1 MADSLT
7 RSFGERHVKWGCEL
21 LHCTPRVV
29 VYCPQTARH
38 RLAALSCTWKP
49 GLISKFPKR
58 AQSAKHLRDNT
69 QGGLNCHLTLSIPFS
84 LHRSLPRSP
93 SLFSCVES
101 QVKTATVAF
110 LLAPKADPLISFRSE
125 PLGFV
130 YLIQYLCSVYVS
142 ECKTV
147 CASNKQDTRSPD
159 KCKKIQEWLGGKK
172 RRKKQKWGK

>member
-1 MADSLT
+1 MASSLT
-7 RSFGERHVKWGCEL
+7 RSLGEQHVKWSCGLQCCTVVL
-21 LHCTPRVV
+21 LFIAYKQPGTDSLP
-29 VYCPQTARH
+29 YP
-38 RLAALSCTWKP
+38 CTWKP

-69 QGGLNCHLTLSIPFS
+69 QGGLKCHLTLSIPFS
-84 LHRSLPRSP
+84 LYLSRPLSLSLA
-93 SLFSCVES
+93 LFSCVES

-142 ECKTV
+142 ECKNSLCLQQAGHTV
-147 CASNKQDTRSPD
+147 PR
-159 KCKKIQEWLGGKK
+159 
-172 RRKKQKWGK
+172 